1 MRALTHRAQAA
12 DKCLLAC
19 LTASD
24 ETQVLSFFP
33 QPSQVSELVLPLYR
47 LLGLSPILA
56 EALSGIERRATTQ
69 SVSFPHG
76 DGTQEGS
83 FVLLRP
89 RPTEELPKV
98 RRLRGRSR
106 RV

>member
-1 MRALTHRAQAA
+1 M
-12 DKCLLAC
+12 
-19 LTASD
+19 
-24 ETQVLSFFP
+24 QVLGFFP
-33 QPSQVSELVLPLYR
+33 QPSLVSQHVLSLYR

-83 FVLLRP
+83 FVLLKP
-89 RPTEELPKV
+89 KPNDELPKV
-98 RRLRGRSR
+98 LTHISVSIIFSYC